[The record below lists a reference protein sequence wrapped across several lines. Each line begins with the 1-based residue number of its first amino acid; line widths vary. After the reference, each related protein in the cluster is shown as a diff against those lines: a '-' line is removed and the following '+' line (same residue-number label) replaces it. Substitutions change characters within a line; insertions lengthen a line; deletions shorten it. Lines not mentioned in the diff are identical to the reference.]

1 MTGSSLEE
9 CHLCTACELAST
21 RQTVVIS
28 RGNPNAD
35 LMLIGEAPGAQ
46 EDDQGIPFVGR
57 SGRALDQLLRE
68 VDLDPSLDLYIC
80 NAIKCRPPNNRRPK
94 KAELAACRPWL
105 NLQLEAMNPKVIVL
119 TGATALEAILGIKGG
134 MTQLRGQWQSWNG
147 RAVMPIFHP
156 SYLLRNPSK
165 AAGAPLDLTRQDL
178 AAVRHR
184 LCEPWTASNSAP

>member
-1 MTGSSLEE
+1 MTGSSLED

-68 VDLDPSLDLYIC
+68 VDLDPSRDLYIC

-119 TGATALEAILGIKGG
+119 TGATAVEAILGIKGG

-156 SYLLRNPSK
+156 SYLLRNPSN

-178 AAVRHR
+178 AEVRHR

>member
-1 MTGSSLEE
+1 MTGSSLED

-68 VDLDPSLDLYIC
+68 VDLDPSCDLYIC

-94 KAELAACRPWL
+94 KAELAACRLWL

-119 TGATALEAILGIKGG
+119 TGATAVEAILGIKGG

>member
-1 MTGSSLEE
+1 MTGSSLEN

-68 VDLDPSLDLYIC
+68 VDLDPSRDLYIC

-105 NLQLEAMNPKVIVL
+105 NLQLAAMNPKVIVL
-119 TGATALEAILGIKGG
+119 TGATAVEAILGIKGG

>member
-1 MTGSSLEE
+1 MTGSSLED
-9 CHLCTACELAST
+9 CNLCTACELAST

-68 VDLDPSLDLYIC
+68 VDLDPSRDLYIC

-105 NLQLEAMNPKVIVL
+105 NLQLAAMNPKVIVL
-119 TGATALEAILGIKGG
+119 TGATAVEAILGIKGG
-134 MTQLRGQWQSWNG
+134 MTHLRGQWQSWNG

-165 AAGAPLDLTRQDL
+165 VAGAPLDLTRQDL

>member
-1 MTGSSLEE
+1 MTGSSLEG
-9 CHLCTACELAST
+9 CRFCTACELAST

-68 VDLDPSLDLYIC
+68 VDLDPSRDLYIC

-105 NLQLEAMNPKVIVL
+105 NLQLAAMNPKVIVL
-119 TGATALEAILGIKGG
+119 TGATAVEAILGIKGG

-165 AAGAPLDLTRQDL
+165 AAGAPIDLTRQDL

>member
-1 MTGSSLEE
+1 MTGSSLED

-68 VDLDPSLDLYIC
+68 VDLDPSRDLYIC

-105 NLQLEAMNPKVIVL
+105 NLQLAAMNPKVIVL
-119 TGATALEAILGIKGG
+119 TGATAVEAILGIKGG

>member
-1 MTGSSLEE
+1 MTSSSLED
-9 CHLCTACELAST
+9 CNLCTACELAST

-68 VDLDPSLDLYIC
+68 VDLDPSRDLYIC

-105 NLQLEAMNPKVIVL
+105 NLQLAAMNPKVIVL
-119 TGATALEAILGIKGG
+119 TGATAVEAILGIKGG

>member
-1 MTGSSLEE
+1 MTSSSLED

-68 VDLDPSLDLYIC
+68 VDLDPSRDLYIC

-105 NLQLEAMNPKVIVL
+105 NLQLAAMNPKVIVL
-119 TGATALEAILGIKGG
+119 TGATAVEAILGIKGG

>member
-1 MTGSSLEE
+1 MTGSSLED

-68 VDLDPSLDLYIC
+68 VDLDPSCDLYIC

-119 TGATALEAILGIKGG
+119 TGATAVEAILGIKGG

>member
-1 MTGSSLEE
+1 MTGSNLED
-9 CHLCTACELAST
+9 CNLCTACELAST

-68 VDLDPSLDLYIC
+68 VDLDPSRDLYIC

-105 NLQLEAMNPKVIVL
+105 NLQLAAMNPKVIVL
-119 TGATALEAILGIKGG
+119 TGATAVEAILGIKGG
-134 MTQLRGQWQSWNG
+134 MTHLRGQWQSWNG

-165 AAGAPLDLTRQDL
+165 VAGAPLDLTRQDL

>member
-1 MTGSSLEE
+1 MTRSSLDD
-9 CHLCTACELAST
+9 CNVCTACELAST

-46 EDDQGIPFVGR
+46 EDEQGIPFVGR

-68 VDLDPSLDLYIC
+68 VDLDPSRDLYIC
-80 NAIKCRPPNNRRPK
+80 NAVKCRPPNNRRPK

-105 NLQLEAMNPKVIVL
+105 DLQLAAMNPKVIVV
-119 TGATALEAILGIKGG
+119 TGATAVEAILGIKGG
-134 MTQLRGQWQSWNG
+134 MTQLRGQWQTWNG
-147 RAVMPIFHP
+147 RSVMPIFHP

-165 AAGAPLDLTRQDL
+165 AAGAPLDLTRRDL

-184 LCEPWTASNSAP
+184 LCEPWSASNSAP

>member
-1 MTGSSLEE
+1 MTGSSLED
-9 CHLCTACELAST
+9 CNLCTACELAST

-28 RGNPNAD
+28 RGNPDAD

-68 VDLDPSLDLYIC
+68 VDLDPSRDLYIC

-105 NLQLEAMNPKVIVL
+105 NLQLAAMNPKVIVL
-119 TGATALEAILGIKGG
+119 TGATAVEAILGIKGG

>member
-1 MTGSSLEE
+1 MTGSSLEN

-68 VDLDPSLDLYIC
+68 VDLDPSCDLYIC

-119 TGATALEAILGIKGG
+119 TGATAVEAILGIKGG

-178 AAVRHR
+178 AAVHHR

>member
-1 MTGSSLEE
+1 MTGSSLED

-68 VDLDPSLDLYIC
+68 VDLDPSRDLYIC

-94 KAELAACRPWL
+94 KAELAACRSWL

-119 TGATALEAILGIKGG
+119 TGATAVEAILGIKGG